1 MRIMVF
7 HYHLLPGGV
16 TDVIIHSVR
25 AVIQHVPDVQEVRL
39 VTGRPENTATV
50 LACIAGT
57 AGPSEDHEAP
67 PAATLNDVP
76 VAVDIFPELGYTD
89 PRESDSEAADRARTL
104 ERGLLERYGSDE
116 ALWWVHNYHLGK
128 NPSFTRALCAIATL
142 PGAPRMLLHVHD
154 FPECA
159 RYENLAYLNRV
170 AGPSPYPAGPEV
182 RYAVINERDRQ
193 ALREAGIPDARVGLL
208 LNPLPLEEAL
218 NSDAPGVGGSLSDR
232 ERVVARLADFAADQ
246 GYRFHPDG
254 PLLLYP
260 IRAIRRKNVL
270 EIASIARLVPDAN
283 LIVTLPGVSEPE
295 QPYSQLVDYAYDDR
309 RVHGVFGIGLREDEY
324 ALSFEQIAAAAD
336 LVVSSSVQEGFG
348 LLFVNALRWRRPLLA
363 RRLDVLAG
371 IDSLFSGYP
380 AHLYDAFSV
389 PTRSPS
395 VSSMQA
401 YLRMRY
407 QERLAELDRVLPAR
421 AKVQLTQDVDGLL
434 TGESIDLSFLPAQM
448 QLTLLGDLR
457 ERGFGALVRALNAD
471 TISAVERLQAAE
483 APDSTENLTRLLG
496 YGSFARSFTALVGE
510 AGSAGAGQ
518 ERYEGVQ
525 DALVERFAR
534 MEQLRLIL
542 GPMDA
547 APH

>member
-16 TDVIIHSVR
+16 TDVIIHSIR
-25 AVIQHVPDVQEVRL
+25 AVIQHVPAVQEVRL

-50 LACIAGT
+50 LERIAGT
-57 AGPSEDHEAP
+57 VGLPGDHEAP
-67 PAATLNDVP
+67 RAATLNDVP
-76 VAVDIFPELGYTD
+76 VAVDILPELGYTD
-89 PRESDSEAADRARTL
+89 PREKENEAADRARTL
-104 ERGLLERYGSDE
+104 ERALLQRYGSDE

-128 NPSFTRALCAIATL
+128 NPSFTRALCTIATL

-170 AGPSPYPAGPEV
+170 AGPSPYPAGPAV
-182 RYAVINERDRQ
+182 HYAVINERDRQ
-193 ALREAGIPDARVGLL
+193 ALTGAGIPETRVGLL
-208 LNPLPLEEAL
+208 LNPLPLEESLQAG
-218 NSDAPGVGGSLSDR
+218 DPGARGPMTDR
-232 ERVVARLADFAADQ
+232 DRVVARLADFAADQ

-295 QPYSQLVDYAYDDR
+295 QPYSQLVEYAYDDR
-309 RVHGVFGIGLREDEY
+309 RVHGLFGIGLREEEY
-324 ALSFEQIAAAAD
+324 ALSFEEIAGAAD

-348 LLFVNALRWRRPLLA
+348 LLFVNALRWRRPLIA

-380 AHLYDAFSV
+380 AHFYDAFSV

-395 VSSMQA
+395 VSSMKA

-407 QERLAELDRVLPAR
+407 QERLAELDPVLPAR
-421 AKVQLTQDVDGLL
+421 AKEQLTQDVDELL

-448 QLTLLGDLR
+448 QVTLLGDLR
-457 ERGFGALVRALNAD
+457 ERGFGALVRTLNAD
-471 TISAVERLQAAE
+471 TVSAVERLQAAE
-483 APDSTENLTRLLG
+483 APDTTKDLTRLLG
-496 YGSFARSFTALVGE
+496 YESFARAFTNLMSD
-510 AGSAGAGQ
+510 AGGSGSGP

-525 DALVERFAR
+525 DALVERFAHI
-534 MEQLRLIL
+534 EQLRLLL
-542 GPMDA
+542 GPIDA
-547 APH
+547 AHH